1 LDGFL
6 VYVATKTIL
15 NMLSRLNRLYYQ
27 QLTLD
32 QRLVS
37 LFRRLKNKSGHPF
50 IGRRK
55 GLHVVFRITR
65 LGQYE

>member
-1 LDGFL
+1 
-6 VYVATKTIL
+6 
-15 NMLSRLNRLYYQ
+15 MLSRLNRLSYQ
-27 QLTLD
+27 QVNLD

-37 LFRRLKNKSGHPF
+37 LFRKLKNKSGHPF